1 MNEVLFGM
9 HDEQA
14 QLYCRIKKAQAGD
27 MAEKEKL
34 TEENMG
40 LVYAVARRFYNRGYE
55 QEDLHQLGAM
65 GLLKAIQN
73 FNSAYNVRFSTYAVP
88 LIMGEI
94 KCFIRD
100 DGPIK
105 VSRTI
110 KQTAAEIIKVQ
121 QKVQQEEGRVP
132 GVLEIAK
139 YLKISPEEVIQA
151 MDASMPP
158 ESFSAQ
164 RGDGNKTL
172 ADFLPDKDTEN
183 DRLDRLDLKNAILS
197 LSPREQTIILMR
209 YYFDKTQ
216 SDIAKKLG
224 ISQVQVSR
232 LEKKILET
240 VRKRLSCT
248 S

>member
-1 MNEVLFGM
+1 M
-9 HDEQA
+9 HDEQT
-14 QLYCRIKKAQAGD
+14 QLYCRIAKAQAGD
-27 MAEKEKL
+27 MAEREKL

-40 LVYAVARRFYNRGYE
+40 LVYTVARRFYDRGYDK
-55 QEDLHQLGAM
+55 EDLHQLGAM

-73 FNSAYNVRFSTYAVP
+73 FNTTYNVRFSTYAVP

-94 KCFIRD
+94 KRFLRD

-110 KQTAAEIIKVQ
+110 KQAAAEITQLQ
-121 QKVQQEEGRVP
+121 QKVQKEEGRVP

-139 YLKISPEEVIQA
+139 RLEMTPEEVIQA
-151 MDASMPP
+151 LDASVPP
-158 ESFSAQ
+158 ESFSAL
-164 RGDGNKTL
+164 RADGNKTL
-172 ADFLPDKDTEN
+172 ADFLPDQDTEN

-197 LSPREQTIILMR
+197 LSPREQTIIIMR

-216 SDIAKKLG
+216 SEIAKKLG

-232 LEKKILET
+232 LEKKILESF
-240 VRKRLSCT
+240 RKRLACT